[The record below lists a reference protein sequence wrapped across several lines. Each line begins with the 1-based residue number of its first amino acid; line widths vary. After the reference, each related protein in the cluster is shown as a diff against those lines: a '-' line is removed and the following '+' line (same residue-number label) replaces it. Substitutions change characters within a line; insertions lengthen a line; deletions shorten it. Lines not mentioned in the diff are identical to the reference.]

1 MSIYEY
7 VGNTHVHTRYSD
19 GEAVHAQIAQAAAEA
34 RLNFVIATDHN
45 VWVDGCEGYYNA
57 GEYTGGGYTGGEHTG
72 KVLLLVGEEVHDVRR
87 LPPVNHLLAYN
98 AEAELAPLASDP
110 QGLIDE
116 VNQRGGFSFLAHPYE
131 YPSAISP
138 DLNAIP
144 WADWGVTGYT
154 GLEIWNYMSEFK
166 SLLRNKVAT
175 IFYAYFPALGLR
187 GPFRATLRQWDRLL
201 SQGHRI
207 AAIGGADA
215 HGTLFSLGP
224 LRRAVFPYAYLF
236 RCVNTHILTE
246 RPLNGRLEHDKPL
259 VYDAL
264 RAGHTWV
271 GYDLLA
277 PTAGFRFNAH
287 SINTKATVGDELRRT
302 GATVFEVQTPYAG
315 DIRLILDGS
324 GVPTAVVARASG
336 RALKYTTAQPG
347 TYRVEV
353 YRTYRLG
360 RRGWIFSSPIY
371 VV

>member
-19 GEAVHAQIAQAAAEA
+19 GEAVHAQIAQAAGEA

-45 VWVDGCEGYYNA
+45 VWVNGCEGYYD
-57 GEYTGGGYTGGEHTG
+57 

-87 LPPVNHLLAYN
+87 LPPANHLLAYN

-131 YPSAISP
+131 YPSPISP

-144 WADWGVTGYT
+144 WADWDVTGYT
-154 GLEIWNYMSEFK
+154 GLEIWNTMSEFK
-166 SLLRNKVAT
+166 SLLRSKLAT
-175 IFYAYFPALGLR
+175 ILYAYFPALGIR

-215 HGTLFSLGP
+215 HGTTFSWGP
-224 LRRAVFPYAYLF
+224 LRRAVFPYTYLF

-246 RPLNGRLEHDKPL
+246 RPLNGRLEHDKSL
-259 VYDAL
+259 IYDAL

-271 GYDLLA
+271 GYDLPA
-277 PTAGFRFNAH
+277 PTAGFRFNAR
-287 SINTKATVGDELRRT
+287 SINNQGFVGDELRRT

-315 DIRLILDGS
+315 DMRLILNAG
-324 GVPTAVVARASG
+324 GGTAVVARASG
-336 RALKYTTAQPG
+336 KTLKYTTAQPG
-347 TYRVEV
+347 AYRVEV